1 MIYVLFIIL
10 IIHDIIVTSK
20 LKVKDRQVM
29 ALRNSLKATQIIIDN
44 QKRK

>member
-20 LKVKDRQVM
+20 LKVKDRQLM
-29 ALRNSLKATQIIIDN
+29 ALRNSLKATQIIIEN